1 MKLVILAGGKGTRL
15 SEETTARPKPLV
27 EIGGYP
33 IIWHIMKLYSFY
45 GINEFVI
52 CCGYKGSMIKDY
64 FSNYSNYTSDLTINL
79 NENKKI
85 IHKKTNEK
93 WKVTLVDTGENTMT
107 GGRILRVK
115 KYVDDIFC
123 LTYGDGLG
131 NINIRR
137 LIAFHK
143 KNKTEAT
150 LTAVRPAPRF
160 GTVKINSKNLATKFG
175 EKIDNRD
182 TWYNGGFFVL
192 NKSIFKYL
200 KNDQTI
206 WEKEPLEKITKL
218 GQLSAYKHDDFW
230 QPMDT
235 IREKE
240 SLEELWNSN
249 TAPWKLW

>member
-131 NINIRR
+131 NINIRT

-143 KNKTEAT
+143 KNKTE
-150 LTAVRPAPRF
+150 R
-160 GTVKINSKNLATKFG
+160 
-175 EKIDNRD
+175 
-182 TWYNGGFFVL
+182 
-192 NKSIFKYL
+192 
-200 KNDQTI
+200 
-206 WEKEPLEKITKL
+206 EPI
-218 GQLSAYKHDDFW
+218 
-230 QPMDT
+230 
-235 IREKE
+235 
-240 SLEELWNSN
+240 
-249 TAPWKLW
+249 